1 MPALAARAISAGAA
15 SAAPVRRP
23 RRSPSEPRRWSQIAE
38 RGSLWGMR
46 FTAWSYRRFG
56 RRACVAL
63 VHAIVAYFFLTDRA
77 GRRASVAYLRRVS
90 AARSALRTSAQP
102 SGLEQSAHH
111 ERRARPPGF
120 WQSFLHARRARPP
133 GFWQSFL
140 HYREFALS
148 IADRIGIWFGHVD
161 DFAYEMIGEEHL
173 DRVAQEGRGAILV
186 GAHLGSFDALRLLAE
201 RKNSIVNVLMF
212 TDNAE
217 RINTLFRELSPDM
230 DARVI
235 RVDPASVESVFE
247 IRACLA
253 RGELVAI
260 LGDRIEPG
268 DQNRCASI
276 PLFGD
281 AVKLPLAP
289 YLLAAL
295 LDCPVLLILAFR
307 EAPGRYSVFA
317 EKLADRVRLPRRERE
332 KGAAEL
338 ASRYAARLEHYCACY
353 PRQWFNFFD
362 YWEDATR

>member
-1 MPALAARAISAGAA
+1 
-15 SAAPVRRP
+15 
-23 RRSPSEPRRWSQIAE
+23 
-38 RGSLWGMR
+38 MR
-46 FTAWSYRRFG
+46 FTAWSYRWLG
-56 RRACVAL
+56 RRACAVL
-63 VHAIVAYFFLTDRA
+63 VHGIVAYFFLTDRK
-77 GRRASVAYLRRVS
+77 GRRASAAYLRRVY
-90 AARSALRTSAQP
+90 AARRAGRTP
-102 SGLEQSAHH
+102 G
-111 ERRARPPGF
+111 RPPG
-120 WQSFLHARRARPP
+120 R
-133 GFWQSFL
+133 WQSFL

-161 DFAYEMIGEEHL
+161 DFDYEMVGEEHL
-173 DRVAQEGRGAILV
+173 DRVAQDGRGAILV

-201 RKNSIVNVLMF
+201 RKNSVVNVLMF

-247 IRACLA
+247 IRACLR

-268 DQNRCASI
+268 DQNRSARV

-281 AVKLPLAP
+281 SVKLPLAP

-307 EAPGRYSVFA
+307 EGPGRYAVFA
-317 EKLADRVRLPRRERE
+317 EKLADRIRLPRSERD
-332 KGAAEL
+332 KGVADLAA
-338 ASRYAARLEHYCACY
+338 RYAARLEHYCARY
-353 PRQWFNFFD
+353 PLQWFNFFD
-362 YWEDATR
+362 YWEDAAR